1 MAGVNIP
8 ITANALKASAEI
20 ERFRKQSNS
29 AFNDIGQGAQ
39 KMGQGV
45 SDGFSDPQSA
55 IQGFISRLGP
65 LGGVAAGV
73 GIALGGMTAAALAAG
88 NAVMVPQ
95 KQLEAMAKTSGLSVE
110 AMNQQAIAAHSVG
123 VSMEQ
128 LGDIL
133 KTANENI
140 GSWVSG
146 AGGPLQDYFDVIH
159 GKINRTAD
167 DFRGLG
173 SMAALKMVQADLDQ
187 VGSSTA
193 QQTFVLESLAS
204 EASKLGPLLRMNEQE
219 IKNMLDGYA
228 VQRATLSQ
236 DTISDIQKTKSNI
249 DMLQNNFNAA
259 LANSFSGLISLSSE
273 MSKRVSDLF
282 YEVSEGAKSK
292 NVVSSY
298 VNDGTGVNAKNAGD
312 IISNADA
319 IRQGIISKSVKDN
332 DPAFT
337 AQLEGLWENGFD
349 DYGKWLRAQGQAA
362 AADALAKFDADLAK
376 AQDFKNAE
384 TISSK
389 STGTAGA
396 AKAPDTSTATAS
408 IVSLKS
414 LQEQRT
420 NLMKEQGRLETQ
432 LQNTQGEESR
442 KAMEGQINNQKAL
455 LETNAENIKAVNVK
469 IAGFNTE
476 AYSKRQAAL
485 SSLAATEQQ
494 IAQYGYEQQLEK
506 LKSYLLEGS
515 LTQSEFNEAKL
526 IAEQALSDKLIDIK
540 KKELDEKRKLA
551 QQEYNDRVSQ
561 MNTLKDFAT
570 TQEGV
575 ANQELLIKRAAI
587 EEAFRLDQEK
597 NEYSILTEQDKN
609 NKLAEIDREYELQ
622 RVERKNEHMA
632 SREEAQVLYYEQ
644 EKALLEEQRENGL
657 ISQDEYNTQI
667 LESDKSLT
675 SAKRD
680 LAMSQLGTIS
690 ELFKSSAQ
698 LATDG
703 SKKQKALFALEKASV
718 IASLGLNMWDA
729 WGKET
734 TPGWEGMAKK
744 AAILAQYGGAIISAG
759 AVTLGQFH
767 SGSDEVDSTGSY
779 ILKAGERVVQPE
791 ANRDLTKYLA
801 DKNNSNAGITI
812 NSDLVVQGDTTISDE
827 KFDSMLAKHRGSLL
841 QFYNLAKRE
850 QGY

>member
-29 AFNDIGQGAQ
+29 AFNNIGQGAQ

-45 SDGFSDPQSA
+45 ADGFSNPQSA
-55 IQGFISRLGP
+55 IQGFLSRLGP
-65 LGGVAAGV
+65 VGGVAAGV
-73 GIALGGMTAAALAAG
+73 GIALGGMSAAALAAG

-110 AMNQQAIAAHSVG
+110 AMNQQAIAASTVG

-133 KTANENI
+133 KDVNDKT
-140 GSWVSG
+140 GDFVSTGGG
-146 AGGPLQDYFDVIH
+146 ALQDYFDTIK

-173 SMAALKMVQADLDQ
+173 SMQVLKMVQADLDQ
-187 VGSSTA
+187 VGASAS
-193 QQTFVLESLAS
+193 QQVFVLESLAS
-204 EASKLGPLLRMNEQE
+204 DASKLGPLLRMNEQE
-219 IKNMLDGYA
+219 VKNMLDGYA

-236 DTISDIQKTKSNI
+236 DTINDIQKTQNNI

-273 MSKRVSDLF
+273 MSKRVSDLL
-282 YEVSEGAKSK
+282 YEVSEGAKK
-292 NVVSSY
+292 QNVIRAYS
-298 VNDGTGVNAKNAGD
+298 NGDMKVNAANAQGFID
-312 IISNADA
+312 NADE
-319 IRQGIISKSVKDN
+319 IRSNVKMN
-332 DPAFT
+332 SRARAT
-337 AQLEGLWENGFD
+337 REVEGLPFGDEYWKKVDELTNKYID
-349 DYGKWLRAQGQAA
+349 EANHKIDV
-362 AADALAKFDADLAK
+362 DLAK
-376 AQDFKNAE
+376 AKDFKNAE

-408 IVSLKS
+408 IASLKS
-414 LQEQRT
+414 LQDQRT
-420 NLMKEQGRLETQ
+420 SLMREQGRLETQ

-442 KAMEGQINNQKAL
+442 KALEGQITNQKAL
-455 LETNAENIKAVNVK
+455 LEANAENIKAVNTK
-469 IAGFNTE
+469 IAGYNAE
-476 AYSKRQAAL
+476 AYSKRQTAL

-494 IAQYGYEQQLEK
+494 IAQYGYEKQLEQ
-506 LKSYLLEGS
+506 LKSYLQEGS

-526 IAEQALSDKLIDIK
+526 IAEKQLSDKLVDIK

-570 TQEGV
+570 TQEDV

-597 NEYSILTEQDKN
+597 GEYSILTEQDKN

-622 RVERKNEHMA
+622 RIERQNEHMA

-680 LAMSQLGTIS
+680 LAMAQLGTIS
-690 ELFKSSAQ
+690 ELFRNSAQ
-698 LATDG
+698 LAEQG
-703 SKKQKALFALEKASV
+703 SKQAKVLFAMEKAST
-718 IASLGLNMWDA
+718 IASLGIEMWEK
-729 WGKET
+729 WGKAENW
-734 TPGWEGMAKK
+734 GEK
-744 AAILAQYGGAIISAG
+744 AMVIAQYGGAIASAG

-767 SGSDEVDSTGSY
+767 SGTDEVSETGSY
-779 ILKAGERVVQPE
+779 ILKSGERVIQPE
-791 ANRDLTKYLA
+791 ANKDLTAYLENKKGSG
-801 DKNNSNAGITI
+801 DITV
-812 NSDLVVQGDTTISDE
+812 NSDFIYNNNGGGGSDE
-827 KFDSMLAKHRGSLL
+827 NAESEYYKHRDVILKAI
-841 QFYNLAKRE
+841 NLAKRE
-850 QGY
+850 QGF

>member
-1 MAGVNIP
+1 MAGVDI
-8 ITANALKASAEI
+8 ILSANTLKYLQDVKKAQ
-20 ERFRKQSNS
+20 KDSNS
-29 AFNDIGQGAQ
+29 AFNNIGQGAQ

-45 SDGFSDPQSA
+45 ADGFSNPQSA
-55 IQGFISRLGP
+55 IQGFLSRLGP
-65 LGGVAAGV
+65 VGGVAAGV
-73 GIALGGMTAAALAAG
+73 GVALGGMTAAALAAG

-95 KQLEAMAKTSGLSVE
+95 KQLEAMAKTSGLSVQ
-110 AMNQQAIAAHSVG
+110 AMNEQAIAASTVG

-133 KTANENI
+133 KDVNDKT
-140 GSWVSG
+140 GDFVSTGGG
-146 AGGPLQDYFDVIH
+146 ALQDYFDTIK

-173 SMAALKMVQADLDQ
+173 SMEVLKMVQADLDQ
-187 VGSSTA
+187 VGASAA

-219 IKNMLDGYA
+219 VKNMLDGYA

-236 DTISDIQKTKSNI
+236 DTINDIQKTQSNI

-282 YEVSEGAKSK
+282 YEVSEGAKK
-292 NVVSSY
+292 QNVIRAYSNGDMK
-298 VNDGTGVNAKNAGD
+298 VNSTNAQGFID
-312 IISNADA
+312 NADE
-319 IRQGIISKSVKDN
+319 IRSNVKMN
-332 DPAFT
+332 SRARAT
-337 AQLEGLWENGFD
+337 REVEGLPFGDEYWKRVDELTNKYID
-349 DYGKWLRAQGQAA
+349 EANHKI
-362 AADALAKFDADLAK
+362 DADLAK
-376 AQDFKNAE
+376 AKDFKNAE
-384 TISSK
+384 AISSK

-408 IVSLKS
+408 LASLKS

-420 NLMKEQGRLETQ
+420 SLMKEQGRLETQ

-442 KAMEGQINNQKAL
+442 KALEGQITNQKAL
-455 LETNAENIKAVNVK
+455 LETNAENIKAVNTK

-485 SSLAATEQQ
+485 SSLAVTEQQ
-494 IAQYGYEQQLEK
+494 IAQYGYEKQLEQ
-506 LKSYLLEGS
+506 LKSYLQEGS

-526 IAEQALSDKLIDIK
+526 IAEKQLSDKLVDIK

-570 TQEGV
+570 TQEDV

-597 NEYSILTEQDKN
+597 GEYSILTEQDKN

-622 RVERKNEHMA
+622 RVERQNEHMA

-680 LAMSQLGTIS
+680 LAMAQLGTIS
-690 ELFKSSAQ
+690 ELFRNSAQ
-698 LATDG
+698 LAEQG
-703 SKKQKALFALEKASV
+703 SKQAKVLFAMEKAST
-718 IASLGLNMWDA
+718 IASLGIEMWEK
-729 WGKET
+729 WGKAENW
-734 TPGWEGMAKK
+734 GEK
-744 AAILAQYGGAIISAG
+744 AITIAQYGGAIASAG

-767 SGSDEVDSTGSY
+767 SGTDEVSETGSY
-779 ILKAGERVVQPE
+779 ILKAGERVIAPE
-791 ANRDLTKYLA
+791 QNKDLTSYLENKKGSG
-801 DKNNSNAGITI
+801 DITV
-812 NSDLVVQGDTTISDE
+812 NSDFIYNNNGGGGSDE
-827 KFDSMLAKHRGSLL
+827 NAESEYYKHRDVILKAI
-841 QFYNLAKRE
+841 NLAKRE
-850 QGY
+850 QGF

>member
-1 MAGVNIP
+1 MAGVDIVLS
-8 ITANALKASAEI
+8 ANTLKYLQDVKKAQ
-20 ERFRKQSNS
+20 KDSNS
-29 AFNDIGQGAQ
+29 AFNNIGQGAQ

-45 SDGFSDPQSA
+45 ADGFSNPQSA
-55 IQGFISRLGP
+55 IQGFLSRLGP
-65 LGGVAAGV
+65 VGGVAAGV
-73 GIALGGMTAAALAAG
+73 GIALGGMSAAALAAG

-110 AMNQQAIAAHSVG
+110 AMNQQAIAASTVG

-133 KTANENI
+133 KDVNDKT
-140 GSWVSG
+140 GDYLSTGGG
-146 AGGPLQDYFDVIH
+146 ALQDYFDTIK

-173 SMAALKMVQADLDQ
+173 SMEVLKMVQADLDQ
-187 VGSSTA
+187 VGASAA

-236 DTISDIQKTKSNI
+236 DTINDIQKTQNNI

-273 MSKRVSDLF
+273 MSKRVSDLL
-282 YEVSEGAKSK
+282 YEVSEGAKK
-292 NVVSSY
+292 QNVIRAYS
-298 VNDGTGVNAKNAGD
+298 NGDMKVNATNAQGFID
-312 IISNADA
+312 NADE
-319 IRQGIISKSVKDN
+319 IRSNVKMN
-332 DPAFT
+332 SRARAT
-337 AQLEGLWENGFD
+337 REVEGLPFGDEYWKKVDELTNKYID
-349 DYGKWLRAQGQAA
+349 EAYSKI
-362 AADALAKFDADLAK
+362 DADLAK
-376 AQDFKNAE
+376 AKDFKNAE

-408 IVSLKS
+408 IASLKS

-420 NLMKEQGRLETQ
+420 SLMREQGRLETQ

-442 KAMEGQINNQKAL
+442 KALEGQITNQKAL
-455 LETNAENIKAVNVK
+455 LETNADNIKAVNTK
-469 IAGFNTE
+469 IAGFNAE

-485 SSLAATEQQ
+485 SSLASTQEE
-494 IAQYGYEQQLEK
+494 IAQYGYEKQLEQ
-506 LKSYLLEGS
+506 LKSYLQEGS

-526 IAEQALSDKLIDIK
+526 IAEKQLSDKLVDIK

-570 TQEGV
+570 TQEDV

-597 NEYSILTEQDKN
+597 GEYSILTEQDKN

-622 RVERKNEHMA
+622 RVERQNEHMA

-644 EKALLEEQRENGL
+644 ERALLEEQRENGL

-680 LAMSQLGTIS
+680 LAMAQLGTIS
-690 ELFKSSAQ
+690 ELFRNSAQ
-698 LATDG
+698 LAEQG
-703 SKKQKALFALEKASV
+703 SKQAKVLFAMEKAST
-718 IASLGLNMWDA
+718 IASLGIEMWEK
-729 WGKET
+729 WGKAENW
-734 TPGWEGMAKK
+734 GEK
-744 AAILAQYGGAIISAG
+744 AMVIAQYGGAIASAG

-767 SGSDEVDSTGSY
+767 SGTDEVSETGSY
-779 ILKAGERVVQPE
+779 ILKAGERVIAPE
-791 ANRDLTKYLA
+791 QNKDLTSYLEN
-801 DKNNSNAGITI
+801 KKGSGEGIVI
-812 NSDLVVQGDTTISDE
+812 NSDLVVQGDTSISPE
-827 KFDSMLAKHRGSLL
+827 KFDSMLAKHRESLL
-841 QFYNLAKRE
+841 QFTNLARRE
-850 QGY
+850 QGM

>member
-1 MAGVNIP
+1 MAGVDIVLS
-8 ITANALKASAEI
+8 ANTLKYLQDVKKAQ
-20 ERFRKQSNS
+20 KDSNS
-29 AFNDIGQGAQ
+29 AFNNIGQGAQ
-39 KMGQGV
+39 KMGQGI
-45 SDGFSDPQSA
+45 SDGFNSPQSA
-55 IQGFISRLGP
+55 IQGFLSRLGP
-65 LGGVAAGV
+65 VGGVAAGV

-110 AMNQQAIAAHSVG
+110 AMNQQAIAASTVG

-133 KTANENI
+133 KDVNDKT
-140 GSWVSG
+140 GDFVSTGGG
-146 AGGPLQDYFDVIH
+146 ALQDYFDTIK
-159 GKINRTAD
+159 GKINRTVD

-173 SMAALKMVQADLDQ
+173 SMEVLKMVQADLDQ
-187 VGSSTA
+187 VGASAA

-236 DTISDIQKTKSNI
+236 DTINDIQKTQNNI

-259 LANSFSGLISLSSE
+259 LANSFSGLISLAGE
-273 MSKRVSDLF
+273 MSRTISNTMYNVSQSAKGQNVAAAFHRGVKVDANNAADVIEF
-282 YEVSEGAKSK
+282 EDVIRKKGSEAAMQKAQADKDWSNNIWK
-292 NVVSSY
+292 NDNINIIKKY
-298 VNDGTGVNAKNAGD
+298 QDEVNAS
-312 IISNADA
+312 IEE
-319 IRQGIISKSVKDN
+319 GI
-332 DPAFT
+332 
-337 AQLEGLWENGFD
+337 
-349 DYGKWLRAQGQAA
+349 
-362 AADALAKFDADLAK
+362 ALAK
-376 AQDFKNAE
+376 DFKQASDIN
-384 TISSK
+384 SK
-389 STGTAGA
+389 SSGTAGA

-408 IVSLKS
+408 IASLKS
-414 LQEQRT
+414 LQDQRT
-420 NLMKEQGRLETQ
+420 SLMREQGRLETQ

-442 KAMEGQINNQKAL
+442 KALEGQITNQKAL
-455 LETNAENIKAVNVK
+455 LETNADNIKAVNTK
-469 IAGFNTE
+469 IAGFNAE

-485 SSLAATEQQ
+485 SSLASTQEE
-494 IAQYGYEQQLEK
+494 IAQYGYEKQLEQ
-506 LKSYLLEGS
+506 LKSYLQEGS

-526 IAEQALSDKLIDIK
+526 IAEKQLSDKLVDIK

-570 TQEGV
+570 TQEDV

-597 NEYSILTEQDKN
+597 GEYSILTEQDKN

-622 RVERKNEHMA
+622 RVERQNEHMA

-644 EKALLEEQRENGL
+644 ERALLEEQRENGL

-680 LAMSQLGTIS
+680 LAMAQLGTIS
-690 ELFKSSAQ
+690 ELFRNSAQ
-698 LATDG
+698 LAEQG
-703 SKKQKALFALEKASV
+703 SKQAKVLFAMEKAST
-718 IASLGLNMWDA
+718 IASLGIEMWEK
-729 WGKET
+729 WGKAENW
-734 TPGWEGMAKK
+734 GEK
-744 AAILAQYGGAIISAG
+744 AMVIAQYGGAIASAG

-767 SGSDEVDSTGSY
+767 SGTDEVSETGSY
-779 ILKAGERVVQPE
+779 ILKSGERVIQPE
-791 ANRDLTKYLA
+791 ANKDLTSYLEN
-801 DKNNSNAGITI
+801 KKGSGEGIVI
-812 NSDLVVQGDTTISDE
+812 NSDLVIEGDTSISPE
-827 KFDSMLAKHRGSLL
+827 KFDSMLAKHRDSLL
-841 QFYNLAKRE
+841 QFTNLARRE
-850 QGY
+850 QGM

>member
-1 MAGVNIP
+1 MAGVDIVLS
-8 ITANALKASAEI
+8 ANTLKYLQDVKKAQ
-20 ERFRKQSNS
+20 KDSNS
-29 AFNDIGQGAQ
+29 AFNNIGQGAQ

-45 SDGFSDPQSA
+45 ADGFSNPQSA
-55 IQGFISRLGP
+55 IQGFLSRLGP
-65 LGGVAAGV
+65 VGGVAAGV

-110 AMNQQAIAAHSVG
+110 AMNQQAIAASTVG

-133 KTANENI
+133 KDVNDKT
-140 GSWVSG
+140 GDFVSTGGG
-146 AGGPLQDYFDVIH
+146 ALQDYFDTIK

-173 SMAALKMVQADLDQ
+173 SMEVLKMVQADLDQ
-187 VGSSTA
+187 VGASAA

-204 EASKLGPLLRMNEQE
+204 EASKLGLLLRMNEQE

-236 DTISDIQKTKSNI
+236 DTINDIQKTQNNI

-292 NVVSSY
+292 NVVRSY

-319 IRQGIISKSVKDN
+319 IRQGIISKSVMDN
-332 DPAFT
+332 DPSFT
-337 AQLEGLWENGFD
+337 NQLKGLWENGFD
-349 DYGKWLRAQGQAA
+349 DYGKWLRDQGQAA

-376 AQDFKNAE
+376 AKDFKNAE

-408 IVSLKS
+408 IASLKS

-420 NLMKEQGRLETQ
+420 SLMREQGRLETQ

-442 KAMEGQINNQKAL
+442 KALEGQITNQKAL
-455 LETNAENIKAVNVK
+455 LEANAENIKAVNTK
-469 IAGFNTE
+469 IAGYNAE

-494 IAQYGYEQQLEK
+494 IAQYGYEKQLEQ
-506 LKSYLLEGS
+506 LKSYLQEGS

-526 IAEQALSDKLIDIK
+526 IAEKQLSDKLVDIK

-570 TQEGV
+570 TQEDV

-597 NEYSILTEQDKN
+597 GEYSILTEQDKN

-622 RVERKNEHMA
+622 RIERQNEHMA

-680 LAMSQLGTIS
+680 LAMAQLGTIS
-690 ELFKSSAQ
+690 ELFRNSAQ
-698 LATDG
+698 LAEQG
-703 SKKQKALFALEKASV
+703 SKQAKVLFAMEKAST
-718 IASLGLNMWDA
+718 IASLGIEMWEK
-729 WGKET
+729 WGKAENW
-734 TPGWEGMAKK
+734 GEK
-744 AAILAQYGGAIISAG
+744 AMVIAQYGGAIASAG

-767 SGSDEVDSTGSY
+767 SGTDEVSETGSY
-779 ILKAGERVVQPE
+779 ILKSGERVIQPE
-791 ANRDLTKYLA
+791 ANKDLTSYLEN
-801 DKNNSNAGITI
+801 KKGSGEGIVI
-812 NSDLVVQGDTTISDE
+812 NSDLIIQGDTTIPDE
-827 KFDSMLAKHRGSLL
+827 KFDSLLAKHRDSLL
-841 QFYNLAKRE
+841 QFTNLARRE
-850 QGY
+850 QGM

>member
-1 MAGVNIP
+1 MAGVDIVLS
-8 ITANALKASAEI
+8 ANTLKYLQDVKKAQ
-20 ERFRKQSNS
+20 KDSNS
-29 AFNDIGQGAQ
+29 AFNNIGQGAQ

-45 SDGFSDPQSA
+45 SDGFTHPQSA
-55 IQGFISRLGP
+55 IQGFLSRLGP
-65 LGGVAAGV
+65 VGGVAAGV
-73 GIALGGMTAAALAAG
+73 GIALGGMSAAALAAG

-95 KQLEAMAKTSGLSVE
+95 KQLEAMAKTSGLSVQ
-110 AMNQQAIAAHSVG
+110 AMNEQAIAASTVG

-133 KTANENI
+133 KDVNDKT
-140 GSWVSG
+140 GDFVSTGGG
-146 AGGPLQDYFDVIH
+146 ALQDYFDTIK

-173 SMAALKMVQADLDQ
+173 SMEVLKMVQADLDQ
-187 VGSSTA
+187 VGASAA

-236 DTISDIQKTKSNI
+236 DTINDIQKTQNNI

-292 NVVSSY
+292 TVVNSY

-312 IISNADA
+312 IIGNADA

-332 DPAFT
+332 DPAFKD
-337 AQLEGLWENGFD
+337 QLKGLWVNGFD
-349 DYGKWLRAQGQAA
+349 DYGKWLREQGQTA

-376 AQDFKNAE
+376 AKDFKNAE
-384 TISSK
+384 AISSK

-408 IVSLKS
+408 LASLKS

-420 NLMKEQGRLETQ
+420 SLMKEQGRLETQ

-442 KAMEGQINNQKAL
+442 KALEGQITNQRAL
-455 LETNAENIKAVNVK
+455 LETNAENIKAVNTK

-494 IAQYGYEQQLEK
+494 IAQYGYEKQLEQ
-506 LKSYLLEGS
+506 LKSYLQEDS
-515 LTQSEFNEAKL
+515 LTLSEFNEAKL
-526 IAEQALSDKLIDIK
+526 IAEKALSDKLLDIK

-561 MNTLKDFAT
+561 MNTIKDFAT
-570 TQEGV
+570 TQEDV

-597 NEYSILTEQDKN
+597 GEYSILTEQEKN

-622 RVERKNEHMA
+622 RVERQNENMA

-644 EKALLEEQRENGL
+644 ERTLLEEQLANNQITQE
-657 ISQDEYNTQI
+657 EFNTQT
-667 LESDKSLT
+667 LDNDRNLT
-675 SAKRD
+675 NAKKD
-680 LAMSQLGTIS
+680 LALSQLQTLS
-690 ELFKSSAQ
+690 NLFAGSAQ
-698 LATDG
+698 LAEQG
-703 SKKQKALFALEKASV
+703 SKQQKVLFAMEKAST
-718 IASLGLNMWDA
+718 IASLGIEMWEK
-729 WGKET
+729 WGKADNWGE
-734 TPGWEGMAKK
+734 K
-744 AAILAQYGGAIISAG
+744 AMVIAQYGGAIASAG

-767 SGSDEVDSTGSY
+767 SGTDEVSETGSY
-779 ILKAGERVVQPE
+779 ILKAGERVIAPE
-791 ANRDLTKYLA
+791 QNKDLTSYLENKKGSG
-801 DKNNSNAGITI
+801 DITV
-812 NSDLVVQGDTTISDE
+812 NSDFIYNNNGGGGSDE
-827 KFDSMLAKHRGSLL
+827 NAESEYYKHRDVILKAI
-841 QFYNLAKRE
+841 NLAKRE
-850 QGY
+850 QGF